1 MKKILLNSDWYF
13 KYKTIGNKAADIPG
27 QMITLPHDAMI
38 GLDCSEDGDRKKGF
52 YPNVHLPVSYTHLT
66 LPTTLIV

>member
-1 MKKILLNSDWYF
+1 MKKILLNSEWYF

-38 GLDCSEDGDRKKGF
+38 GLDCSEA
-52 YPNVHLPVSYTHLT
+52 VSYTHLT
-66 LPTTLIV
+66 LPTK